1 MGERFRRFLL
11 QIDPRKAVQPF
22 LRQRTDPRTAEE
34 VLRVRSPMTSRGYH
48 LPLELED
55 TSADF
60 RAPPKRDAINGAP
73 GERLESAR
81 YQEHMFRWTPAMV
94 NAAAA
99 AGARVFEIARWHV
112 PARHLGILDHID
124 THFGVTIL
132 TDDRNPLDIGID
144 LPWQPWLHE
153 VLGLGLRWWLRL
165 ESRRELEELG
175 PVALTT
181 PDDLP
186 GAALPELPT
195 WNDQRFGWNYHGR
208 RPLRILIEEQSSLR
222 LFVGAETVPPP
233 AAAAAMTTT
242 SSSTN
247 ALGFSRDDL
256 ERVALFMGM
265 NADLPSVTST
275 AAIAAEPLEGVPR
288 AAAAAVAEEG
298 PSFAGRL
305 IGTIQLYRDNP
316 GAIAAARRGL

>member
-1 MGERFRRFLL
+1 M
-11 QIDPRKAVQPF
+11 QVDPRKAVLP
-22 LRQRTDPRTAEE
+22 LLKKHTDPRRGEE
-34 VLRVRSPMTSRGYH
+34 VLRVRSPMPSRGRH

-55 TSADF
+55 SSSGF
-60 RAPPKRDAINGAP
+60 VAPPRRDAINGAP
-73 GERLESAR
+73 AERLESAR

-175 PVALTT
+175 PVALNT
-181 PDDLP
+181 PEDLP

-208 RPLRILIEEQSSLR
+208 RPLRILVEEQSALR
-222 LFVGAETVPPP
+222 LFVGAETVPPM
-233 AAAAAMTTT
+233 AGAEMKTT

-256 ERVALFMGM
+256 ERVALFMGA
-265 NADLPSVTST
+265 NSALPSSAST
-275 AAIAAEPLEGVPR
+275 AAIAAEPLEGEVPK

-316 GAIAAARRGL
+316 GAIEAARRGL